1 MLSPRRHI
9 RNSLK
14 RLGALG
20 VITMSVLVGTPA
32 GASTKSAAAPRR
44 VLMLALPTVTWAD
57 IRDHRLPHLEPL
69 LRKSS
74 IANLMLRTT
83 SRNTDAGDG
92 YATIGAGTRTS
103 GGTEPGAVL
112 QSDEIYGGSTAAEIY
127 KRRTGY
133 QLDASAGALGFP
145 KLIAANDE
153 FLFDSIP
160 GSLTDALLSGGY
172 RPSAIANADQGE
184 ATPVE
189 DRFHREA
196 ALTMVDHTGRLP
208 GGYVADSLLRADN
221 AAPFGVEL
229 DTSTVMAA
237 FDSAWGDGGVVLV
250 EASDLARA
258 DAYRLLATP
267 AERGRQ
273 RLAALKST
281 DELIAKLLTRIDTK
295 RDVVVAFGA
304 FHPSYAHN
312 LGIFAIHGPA
322 FSAGLA
328 ESSTTRRAGYVALQD
343 IAPTVLEQL
352 QIESPESMEGR
363 AAKST
368 GSSEAYSERVA
379 QLSLENLESQFRD
392 SVIGAAMVALAIA
405 VVLVALAGLAVL
417 QLPRFAKA
425 RNPYAA
431 LCLAA
436 PGLIAA
442 TFLTAPF
449 AFHEWGAGTY
459 WFAVVVFAL
468 VFGAGCVASRR
479 VNWLLPTSIATGF
492 LVLLHSL
499 DAISGTRLQ
508 FATVFGYS
516 PTVGVRVTGLGNPAS
531 AQLSAAALILATI
544 LVAWI
549 GGKLGIRIAAILLG
563 LVLIV
568 VAAPPWGQD
577 FGGALSNAP
586 AFAVFL
592 WLAAGRKIRMKTVA
606 LFGVALVAAGLL
618 VGFADLTR
626 PRDSRTHVGRFFEKI
641 GDEGIGGFFTVVER
655 KAGLMLDTFL
665 VPTWVLASLALIG
678 FLAFLGWGTPWI
690 RRLNSNLP
698 TLRAG
703 GIAFGTMAVLGLL
716 LNDSG
721 VTVPGMM
728 LAVMV
733 PCLLSLIVLQPSSNE
748 NAEPPLGYETKDES
762 GKSLIS

>member
-1 MLSPRRHI
+1 
-9 RNSLK
+9 
-14 RLGALG
+14 
-20 VITMSVLVGTPA
+20 
-32 GASTKSAAAPRR
+32 
-44 VLMLALPTVTWAD
+44 MLALPTVTWAD
-57 IRDHRLPHLEPL
+57 IRDHNLPHLEPL
-69 LRKSS
+69 LRRSS

-83 SRNTDAGDG
+83 TRNTDAGDG

-103 GGTEPGAVL
+103 GGAEPGAVL
-112 QSDEIYGGSTAAEIY
+112 QSDEAYGGSTAAEIY
-127 KRRTGY
+127 QRRTGY
-133 QLDASAGALGFP
+133 PLEATAGALGFP
-145 KLIAANDE
+145 QLIAANDE
-153 FLFDSIP
+153 YLFDSVP

-172 RPSAIANADQGE
+172 RASAIANADRGE
-184 ATPVE
+184 AVPPE

-208 GGYVADSLLRADN
+208 GGFVADSLLRADN
-221 AAPFGVEL
+221 GAPFGLEL
-229 DTSTVMAA
+229 DTNAVMDA
-237 FDSAWGDGGVVLV
+237 FDNAWGDNQVVLV

-258 DAYRLLATP
+258 DSYRLLATP

-273 RLAALKST
+273 RLAALKNT
-281 DELIAKLLTRIDTK
+281 DELIGKLLTRVDIK
-295 RDVVVAFGA
+295 RDVVIAFGA
-304 FHPSYAHN
+304 FHPSYARN
-312 LGIFAIHGPA
+312 LGVFAIHGHRFA
-322 FSAGLA
+322 AGLA

-352 QIESPESMEGR
+352 DIQVPESMEGR
-363 AAKST
+363 SAKST
-368 GSSEAYSERVA
+368 SPGGDFSARVT
-379 QLSLENLESQFRD
+379 QLSVENLESQFRD
-392 SVIGAAMVALAIA
+392 SVIGTAMVALAIV

-417 QLPRFAKA
+417 QLPRFARA

-449 AFHEWGAGTY
+449 PFHEWGAGPY
-459 WFAVVVFAL
+459 WFSVVAFAL
-468 VFGAGCVASRR
+468 VFGAACVAFRR
-479 VNWLLPTSIATGF
+479 ANWLLPTSLATGL
-492 LVLLHSL
+492 LVLLHSA
-499 DAISGTRLQ
+499 DAITGTRLQ

-549 GGKLGIRIAAILLG
+549 GGKRGVRIAAILLG
-563 LVLIV
+563 FVLIV

-577 FGGALSNAP
+577 FGGALSDAP

-592 WLAAGRKIRMKTVA
+592 WLAAGRKIKVKTVA

-641 GDEGIGGFFTVVER
+641 GNEGVGGFITVVQR

-665 VPTWVLASLALIG
+665 VPTWVLASLALIA

-703 GIAFGTMAVLGLL
+703 GISFGAMAVLGLL

-733 PCLLSLIVLQPSSNE
+733 PCLLSLIVLQPWSHVIE
-748 NAEPPLGYETKDES
+748 ETPLGYDREDES
-762 GKSLIS
+762 GKPLKS

>member
-1 MLSPRRHI
+1 MLSSRQRI
-9 RNSLK
+9 RTILN
-14 RLGALG
+14 RLAALA
-20 VITMSVLVGTPA
+20 VIATSVLIGTPA
-32 GASTKSAAAPRR
+32 GASAASEAAPRR

-57 IRDHRLPHLEPL
+57 IRDHNLPHLEQL

-83 SRNTDAGDG
+83 TRNTDAGDG
-92 YATIGAGTRTS
+92 YATIGSGTRTS

-112 QSDEIYGGSTAAEIY
+112 QSEEAYGGSTAAEIY
-127 KRRTGY
+127 ERRTGY
-133 QLDASAGALGFP
+133 QLHAAAGALGFP
-145 KLIAANDE
+145 QLIAANDE
-153 FLFDSIP
+153 FLFDSVP
-160 GSLTDALLSGGY
+160 GSLTDALLGGGY
-172 RPSAIANADQGE
+172 RASAIANADHGE
-184 ATPVE
+184 AAPAD

-208 GGYVADSLLRADN
+208 GGYVSDSLLRADN
-221 AAPFGVEL
+221 AAPFGVKL
-229 DTSTVMAA
+229 DTKTVMTA
-237 FDSAWGDGGVVLV
+237 FDSAWGDGRVVLV

-258 DAYRLLATP
+258 DSYRLFATP
-267 AERGRQ
+267 AERTRQ
-273 RLAALKST
+273 RLAALKAT
-281 DELIAKLLTRIDTK
+281 DHLIARLLTRIDTE
-295 RDVVVAFGA
+295 RDLVVAFGA

-312 LGIFAIHGPA
+312 LGVFAIHGPG

-343 IAPTVLEQL
+343 IAPTVLDQL
-352 QIESPESMEGR
+352 QINAPESMEGR
-363 AAKST
+363 PAKST
-368 GSSEAYSERVA
+368 GSSETFSQRVT
-379 QLSLENLESQFRD
+379 QLSVENLESQFRD
-392 SVIGAAMVALAIA
+392 SVIGAAMIALAIA
-405 VVLVALAGLAVL
+405 VVLVALAGLTVL
-417 QLPRFAKA
+417 QLPRFASA

-431 LCLAA
+431 LSLAA
-436 PGLIAA
+436 PGLMAA

-449 AFHEWGAGTY
+449 SFHEWGAGTY
-459 WFAVVVFAL
+459 WFAVIAFAL

-479 VNWLLPTSIATGF
+479 VNWLLPTSIAAGF
-492 LVLLHSL
+492 LVLLHSV
-499 DAISGTRLQ
+499 DALTGTRLQ

-549 GGKLGIRIAAILLG
+549 GAKRGIRIAAILLG

-577 FGGALSNAP
+577 FGGALSDAP

-592 WLAAGRKIRMKTVA
+592 WLAAGKKIRVKTVA
-606 LFGVALVAAGLL
+606 LFGVALVVAGLL

-641 GDEGIGGFFTVVER
+641 GNEGIGGFVTVIER
-655 KAGLMLDTFL
+655 KAGLMLNTFL
-665 VPTWVLASLALIG
+665 VPTWVIATIALLA
-678 FLAFLGWGTPWI
+678 FLAFLGFKTPWI
-690 RRLNSNLP
+690 KRLNSNLP

-703 GIAFGTMAVLGLL
+703 AISFATMAVLGLL

-728 LAVMV
+728 LAIMV
-733 PCLLSLIVLQPSSNE
+733 PCLLSLIVLQPWSFEFEEPALRSESENE
-748 NAEPPLGYETKDES
+748 SLTPL
-762 GKSLIS
+762 KS